1 MSFYGWHRLDDINKY
16 FENLEL
22 PVKIKKEIV
31 NQTEIYSLIFITTYY
46 RCINFSPI
54 PHMCGALLIHEISQL
69 KTTPIFFKAL
79 DKLVTLTGY
88 SQLLCYWSIEENGN
102 PSSLLKNGFEII
114 DTFHNFRTNN
124 TIHILSKKYEYVNK
138 DVEEFEDHFNTIFK
152 QSLVK
157 EKNV

>member
-31 NQTEIYSLIFITTYY
+31 NQAEIYSLESITTYRY
-46 RCINFSPI
+46 INFSPI
-54 PHMCGALLIHEISQL
+54 LSMCGALLIHGISQL

-79 DKLVTLTGY
+79 DKLVTLTSY
-88 SQLLCYWSIEENGN
+88 SQLLCYWSIEQNGN
-102 PSSLLKNGFEII
+102 PSSLLENGFKII
-114 DTFHNFRTNN
+114 DTFHNYRTNN
-124 TIHILSKKYEYVNK
+124 TIHILSKKYKYVNK
-138 DVEEFEDHFNTIFK
+138 DIEEFEDHFNTIFK

>member
-1 MSFYGWHRLDDINKY
+1 MNFYGWHRLDDINKY
-16 FENLEL
+16 FENLNL
-22 PVKIKKEIV
+22 PIKITRE
-31 NQTEIYSLIFITTYY
+31 NASRTQIYCLKNTNTLKFIK
-46 RCINFSPI
+46 FSPI
-54 PHMCGALLIHEISQL
+54 PDMCGALLLHCLYTFSTSPL
-69 KTTPIFFKAL
+69 FLTAL
-79 DKLVTLTGY
+79 DKLVILTGY

-102 PSSLLKNGFEII
+102 PSSLLENGFKII

-138 DVEEFEDHFNTIFK
+138 DVNVFEDHFNTIFK